1 MKLDS
6 HVGGV
11 KSAHNQAIK
20 KSEDLLK
27 EKQHI
32 QSILVKQLNKD
43 KLDYQVQ
50 LNAIVDCIRFL
61 LCWGLAFR
69 DHNESRSS
77 SDKGNFLEL
86 LQFLGDHNES
96 INEVLQ
102 TIPKNCKLTH
112 SDIQKDIVNTIAR
125 ETSKAI
131 IKDLDNGF
139 FSILVDESRDI

>member
-32 QSILVKQLNKD
+32 QSVLVKQSNKD
-43 KLDYQVQ
+43 KLEYRVQ
-50 LNAIVDCIRFL
+50 LNVIVDYIIFL
-61 LCWGLAFR
+61 LCRGLAFR
-69 DHNESRSS
+69 GHDESQDS

-86 LQFLGDHNES
+86 LQF
-96 INEVLQ
+96 
-102 TIPKNCKLTH
+102 
-112 SDIQKDIVNTIAR
+112 
-125 ETSKAI
+125 
-131 IKDLDNGF
+131 
-139 FSILVDESRDI
+139 